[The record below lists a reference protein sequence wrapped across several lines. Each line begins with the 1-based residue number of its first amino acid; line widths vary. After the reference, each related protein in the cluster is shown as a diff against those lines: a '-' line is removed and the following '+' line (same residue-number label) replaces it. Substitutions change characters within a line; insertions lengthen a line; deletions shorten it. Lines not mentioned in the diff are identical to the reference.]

1 VNLSIDVERVHAML
15 EGQVRKG
22 RTAVEAAGEV
32 RWVVGLNRD
41 RSLASDQTHDE
52 TMQVI
57 DQWLATQM
65 SVSMDELS
73 PFTLAAE
80 EYARFLA
87 EHVNIDVAVDPITVT
102 ENAWREWREKT
113 GGG

>member
-1 VNLSIDVERVHAML
+1 LNVDVERVHAML

-22 RTAVEAAGEV
+22 RTAVEATGEI

-41 RSLASDQTHDE
+41 SRITSNQIRDE
-52 TMQVI
+52 TIQVI
-57 DQWLATQM
+57 DHWLATQM
-65 SVSMDELS
+65 SVPLEELG
-73 PFTLAAE
+73 PFTLVAE

-87 EHVNIDVAVDPITVT
+87 EHVNIDVPVDPITVT
-102 ENAWREWREKT
+102 ENAWRDWRKKT